1 MGIFFQKIYSVT
13 HNYIWAPNTMLSFR
27 KKLMSLKILTDKR
40 KDGWQTLFYMT
51 LPAEAGGTI
60 RENNYYDNLN
70 YEL

>member
-1 MGIFFQKIYSVT
+1 
-13 HNYIWAPNTMLSFR
+13 
-27 KKLMSLKILTDKR
+27 MSLKKLTDKR